1 MQVAQSHILLSFQ
14 YLKIERLCNL
24 FEQLML
30 LLAFFH
36 SPHQIQLQVCFGFSN
51 HTHTSSLHSLSI
63 LLLGS
68 SLFLLLA
75 CSHLLLSLLG
85 DACSPSQGSCHICL
99 SFCFSRWSNLK
110 FGGAVWKSTNSAA
123 LLLFTTVFY
132 GIIPSRA
139 LQSPKSAFLNT
150 RTMVLIFGNF
160 FFLPVSSSPGTELNI
175 IMVIVCIVCMR
186 SGSVSSLITPLIV
199 CTRKFSFPDKISGLL
214 CSLFWS
220 TNRY

>member
-1 MQVAQSHILLSFQ
+1 
-14 YLKIERLCNL
+14 
-24 FEQLML
+24 ML

-85 DACSPSQGSCHICL
+85 DACSPSQVSCHICL

-160 FFLPVSSSPGTELNI
+160 FFFYQFP
-175 IMVIVCIVCMR
+175 
-186 SGSVSSLITPLIV
+186 PLQV
-199 CTRKFSFPDKISGLL
+199 LS
-214 CSLFWS
+214 
-220 TNRY
+220 

>member
-1 MQVAQSHILLSFQ
+1 MSFSPISQNHRRAGAGSHLWNLCGSAHNPKKDLLMQVAQSHILLSFQ

-85 DACSPSQGSCHICL
+85 DACSPSQVSCHICL

-160 FFLPVSSSPGTELNI
+160 FFFFYQFP
-175 IMVIVCIVCMR
+175 
-186 SGSVSSLITPLIV
+186 PLQV
-199 CTRKFSFPDKISGLL
+199 LS
-214 CSLFWS
+214 
-220 TNRY
+220 